1 MFFLA
6 IFIAIVRHFSRAFQ
20 VKRFFSITTVMNG
33 VNSESIGKN
42 LEDMLYK
49 EPDLSPAV
57 ASLRVLL
64 EFMEKD
70 TSKTIN
76 GLIEELQSVIRV
88 MVTAKCSIT
97 CVRSACELF
106 LRFVTLIALDSDFDD
121 CKKLM
126 STRGRTYLE
135 KVDAARPK
143 IARLVAPFVLDRS
156 TILTHST
163 SRVVRDTIL
172 EAAKGNK
179 HFHVYITE
187 SAPDYSGK
195 QLHKI
200 LEANGISCTLIV
212 DAAVGYIME
221 KVDMVLLGAEG
232 VVESGGVINKI
243 GTYTLAMCAKEKNK
257 PVYVLAESFKFVRM
271 YPLNQR
277 DLSDDLKYSSIK
289 RDGSIDLA
297 KEHPMVD
304 YTPPAYVT
312 LLFTDLGIL
321 TPSAVS
327 DELIKLYV

>member
-1 MFFLA
+1 MGNDNSE
-6 IFIAIVRHFSRAFQ
+6 AIV
-20 VKRFFSITTVMNG
+20 
-33 VNSESIGKN
+33 KN
-42 LEDMLYK
+42 FENMLSK
-49 EPDLSPAV
+49 EPNMSPAV
-57 ASLRVLL
+57 TALRVLL
-64 EFMEKD
+64 EFLEKD

-76 GLIEELQSVIRV
+76 GLIEELKSAADAMVAAKQAVI
-88 MVTAKCSIT
+88 

-106 LRFVTLIALDSDFDD
+106 LRFVTLIKLDDD
-121 CKKLM
+121 IDECKKLM

-135 KVDAARPK
+135 KIDAARPK
-143 IARLVAPFVLDRS
+143 IARLVVPFILDRS

-163 SRVVRDTIL
+163 SRVVRDTLL
-172 EAAKGNK
+172 EAAKGSK
-179 HFHVYITE
+179 HFHVYITK
-187 SAPDYSGK
+187 SAPDDSGK
-195 QLHKI
+195 HLYDV
-200 LEANGISCTLIV
+200 LEKNGISCTLIV

-221 KVDMVLLGAEG
+221 KVDVVLVGAEG

-257 PVYVLAESFKFVRM
+257 PLYVLAESFKFVRM

-277 DLSDDLKYSSIK
+277 DLA
-289 RDGSIDLA
+289 GSLRQTEESTA
-297 KEHPMVD
+297 MVD